1 MASVKSPNKETL
13 GCENNVKGGLGEDLK
28 KLNLKKGE
36 TCMAKEGGK
45 MKQRP
50 PHRKAN
56 YTEQEKMT
64 GKEVVASKE
73 LKDEAGPEEFL
84 KHPLQVTFDFDH
96 SEYDC

>member
-1 MASVKSPNKETL
+1 MASVKSSNKETL
-13 GCENNVKGGLGEDLK
+13 GCENNVKGGLEEDLK

-84 KHPLQVTFDFDH
+84 KHPLQVTYDFDH

>member
-1 MASVKSPNKETL
+1 MASVKSSNKETL
-13 GCENNVKGGLGEDLK
+13 GCENNVKGGLEEDLK

-64 GKEVVASKE
+64 GKEVKAEFSDKE
-73 LKDEAGPEEFL
+73 LYNFILHKMENSFL
-84 KHPLQVTFDFDH
+84 ILL
-96 SEYDC
+96 